1 MAVPQAQLTEAF
13 QAFNQ
18 LAAELSDSYTGLQ
31 RRVAELQGEL
41 AEARSDRLRHLAE
54 KERLAERL
62 GQLLEALPGAVVVLD
77 DDAIV
82 REVNELAR
90 RWLGE
95 PLIGIAWPRVA
106 ARALRLGASG
116 NPSLVDGRPLGLSTR
131 ELEAGSGS
139 VILITDETDTRRLE
153 QAASRNERLAAMGEM
168 VARLAHQIRTPLT
181 SALLYLSHITNRSV
195 AVSEHGALAD
205 KGVGCL
211 RRLERMVNDMLV
223 FARGGSDAS
232 EPVLAETLLADLRA
246 AVTPQLVDS
255 GVRLILSDRSGGA
268 GLQGH
273 REALLSVLLNL
284 VDNALLACGDGGTVK
299 VTTALDD
306 HDRLEIGVADDGPG
320 IDSAVQAR
328 MFEPFF
334 TTRPQGTG
342 LGLAVVRAVVDG
354 YGGEIEVD
362 SSAEA
367 GTRITLKL
375 PRAAHARNA
384 LPSGRAH
391 THSKRTT
398 DTHLC

>member
-106 ARALRLGASG
+106 ARALRLGTSG

-139 VILITDETDTRRLE
+139 IILVTDETDTRRLE

-211 RRLERMVNDMLV
+211 RR
-223 FARGGSDAS
+223 
-232 EPVLAETLLADLRA
+232 
-246 AVTPQLVDS
+246 
-255 GVRLILSDRSGGA
+255 
-268 GLQGH
+268 
-273 REALLSVLLNL
+273 
-284 VDNALLACGDGGTVK
+284 
-299 VTTALDD
+299 
-306 HDRLEIGVADDGPG
+306 
-320 IDSAVQAR
+320 
-328 MFEPFF
+328 
-334 TTRPQGTG
+334 
-342 LGLAVVRAVVDG
+342 
-354 YGGEIEVD
+354 
-362 SSAEA
+362 
-367 GTRITLKL
+367 
-375 PRAAHARNA
+375 
-384 LPSGRAH
+384 
-391 THSKRTT
+391 
-398 DTHLC
+398 